1 MDFSDNIKSSEN
13 VIYIC
18 MPLSLYAQ
26 LYTTS
31 TSIDSHYTKRLKLLY
46 FESLFLAPYIKFKR
60 CQENLFVV
68 TTEELS

>member
-1 MDFSDNIKSSEN
+1 M
-13 VIYIC
+13 
-18 MPLSLYAQ
+18 YAQ

-46 FESLFLAPYIKFKR
+46 FESLFLAPYIKSKR

-68 TTEELS
+68 TTEGLS